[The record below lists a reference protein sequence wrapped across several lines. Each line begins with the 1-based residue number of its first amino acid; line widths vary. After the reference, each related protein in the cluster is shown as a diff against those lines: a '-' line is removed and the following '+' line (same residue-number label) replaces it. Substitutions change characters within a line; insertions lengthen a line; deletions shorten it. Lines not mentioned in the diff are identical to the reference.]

1 MQLLRRLLIA
11 NQAATDMLPVPL
23 GLSARPYTRLVL
35 AMPGSQAQTLAA
47 PLLTDW
53 PEARL
58 WISWRTITGRR
69 IVGAAMAVGATGPD
83 PRATLHAHGWHAIA
97 AQRATRSAT
106 PTHLPFGWP
115 TQLPPT
121 ILLPNAVR
129 EAPTP
134 AGHPAPE
141 PHTASLFTPEFIAQ
155 AMATLTQITHDSC
168 KTQASVDEMDK
179 MIEKDVGGPVSV
191 GAAHP
196 PVSHF
201 IDWPT
206 GPNAMPPERL
216 GQLMA
221 CMLQSPSLTEGRPGR
236 VGLAIPRLKQTL
248 GLSKAEAI
256 ALLHWL
262 DQAHILDPPID
273 PQQPW
278 LQPRRLATTDLAKIA
293 TRLQATPIPG
303 ISGAGV

>member
-1 MQLLRRLLIA
+1 M
-11 NQAATDMLPVPL
+11 
-23 GLSARPYTRLVL
+23 
-35 AMPGSQAQTLAA
+35 
-47 PLLTDW
+47 
-53 PEARL
+53 
-58 WISWRTITGRR
+58 
-69 IVGAAMAVGATGPD
+69 
-83 PRATLHAHGWHAIA
+83 HAHGWHAIA
-97 AQRATRSAT
+97 AQRATSSAT
-106 PTHLPFGWP
+106 PAHLPFGWP
-115 TQLPPT
+115 TQIPPT
-121 ILLPNAVR
+121 ILLPSSPI
-129 EAPTP
+129 EALTS
-134 AGHPAPE
+134 ASHPAPE

-155 AMATLTQITHDSC
+155 ATANLTQITHDSC
-168 KTQASVDEMDK
+168 ETQAIMDEK
-179 MIEKDVGGPVSV
+179 AVEKAVGGPVSV

-196 PVSHF
+196 PAPHC

-221 CMLQSPSLTEGRPGR
+221 CMLHSPSLTEGRPGR

-248 GLSKAEAI
+248 GLTKAEAI

-278 LQPRRLATTDLAKIA
+278 RQPRRLATTDLVTIA
-293 TRLQATPIPG
+293 TRLQATPISG